1 VRILDERE
9 IFDEINRILEDAEID
24 VRINDLDEL
33 EEFLEVYE
41 SEDLEV
47 YEEIRELY
55 EQLLSGIGI
64 W

>member
-1 VRILDERE
+1 MLDERE
-9 IFDEINRILEDAEID
+9 IFDEINRILEDADID

>member
-1 VRILDERE
+1 MDERE